1 MDYKKMVHHI
11 DDDPN
16 SMPKT
21 GTVRYGMEGL
31 RAIPS
36 AGVTFKNEVLF
47 PLIAGTLFGLG
58 HFLGL
63 KLMKK
68 LTKADP

>member
-1 MDYKKMVHHI
+1 MIVDYKKLVHHI

-16 SMPKT
+16 SMPNT
-21 GTVRYGMEGL
+21 GTVRYGFEGL
-31 RAIPS
+31 REIPS

-58 HFLGL
+58 HF
-63 KLMKK
+63 
-68 LTKADP
+68 